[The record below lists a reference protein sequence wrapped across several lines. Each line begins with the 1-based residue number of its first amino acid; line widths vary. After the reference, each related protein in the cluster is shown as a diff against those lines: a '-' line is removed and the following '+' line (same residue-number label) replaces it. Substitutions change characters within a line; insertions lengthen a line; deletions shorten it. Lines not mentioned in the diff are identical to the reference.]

1 MNESLKTPPSAST
14 RRGGYTRQ
22 KRVVNVCKREP
33 PRSVLPSPGAAT
45 GGSEVTETRVMRTP
59 SIDQQIKEVT
69 QLCQPLGLSL
79 EPGDANSENHVG
91 SRRVMLRY
99 YTVTLAFL
107 LTTNL
112 ENNCFLSVILPM
124 AFECPALTYAVSA
137 WASSHLALRDEKF
150 RADSLSHRGHALAQL
165 QKSMKQSELST
176 EMCLAVTMVLCSM
189 ESISEA
195 TDAWYPHL
203 KGAAAA
209 LAWQSEDSLA
219 AVDPKQAVQDTFEG
233 RWLLRNFAYHDIM
246 MSDDTLAD
254 PGFASRI
261 LYLISETSILN
272 ADFAEA
278 ESGSQTHGYSFVELS
293 QKIESELQNWVCPS
307 GHNDSPLALLG
318 EAYRNAA
325 LIHLYRT
332 LSRYIKS
339 YSGILKANLSACVE
353 SICKLSRQVSE
364 GCLVECTLLFPLF
377 MAGGEAHE
385 TSEIE
390 IIREKLGEMIKWRKF
405 RHFEACLDVF
415 DEQIPRRKKSSK
427 NLRIKLLFHIE
438 VPVFPLFLT
447 TLSFQESSTLNAT
460 SVSESHKHQ
469 TFGSDLFFS
478 PFPAAT
484 LSTFFESEDL
494 GRWHYLEHPWWA
506 TEGGYAFEP
515 PGDIHTLEVPED
527 VKEMVTMFHVTG
539 AYIYVDPDGNPV
551 GVEDVFSKL
560 DKARKHYEA
569 VGLGAS
575 FADQFVR

>member
-1 MNESLKTPPSAST
+1 MNESLRTPPSAST

-22 KRVVNVCKREP
+22 KRGCLTCRQRKKKCDQLYPICSHCLRLNLVCKREP

-45 GGSEVTETRVMRTP
+45 GGSEVTETRVVRTP

-79 EPGDANSENHVG
+79 EPGDANSKNLVG

-124 AFECPALTYAVSA
+124 AFECPALMYAVSA

-150 RADSLSHRGHALAQL
+150 RADSLRHRGHALAQL

-203 KGAAAA
+203 TGAAAA
-209 LAWQSEDSLA
+209 LAWQSEGSLA
-219 AVDPKQAVQDTFEG
+219 VVDPKQAVQATFEG

-246 MSDDTLAD
+246 MSVSMDCRPLVRGFYWASEDDTLAD
-254 PGFASRI
+254 PYFGFASRI

-278 ESGSQTHGYSFVELS
+278 KLGSQTRGYSFAERS
-293 QKIESELQNWVCPS
+293 QKIESELQSWVCPS
-307 GHNDSPLALLG
+307 GHDDSPLALLG

-332 LSRYIKS
+332 LARYINS
-339 YSGILKANLSACVE
+339 YSDILKAKLKACVE

-377 MAGGEAHE
+377 IAGGEAHE

-405 RHFEACLDVF
+405 RNVEACLDVL
-415 DEQIPRRKKSSK
+415 DEVWRRRMDGSRREDQDKVDWLDVVKQ
-427 NLRIKLLFHIE
+427 RGWKLSI
-438 VPVFPLFLT
+438 
-447 TLSFQESSTLNAT
+447 S
-460 SVSESHKHQ
+460 
-469 TFGSDLFFS
+469 
-478 PFPAAT
+478 
-484 LSTFFESEDL
+484 
-494 GRWHYLEHPWWA
+494 
-506 TEGGYAFEP
+506 
-515 PGDIHTLEVPED
+515 
-527 VKEMVTMFHVTG
+527 
-539 AYIYVDPDGNPV
+539 
-551 GVEDVFSKL
+551 
-560 DKARKHYEA
+560 
-569 VGLGAS
+569 
-575 FADQFVR
+575 

>member
-1 MNESLKTPPSAST
+1 MNESLRTTPSAST
-14 RRGGYTRQ
+14 RRVGYTRQ
-22 KRVVNVCKREP
+22 KRGCLTCRQRKKKCDQLYPICSHCLRLNLVCKREP

-45 GGSEVTETRVMRTP
+45 GGSEVTETRAVRTP

-79 EPGDANSENHVG
+79 EPGDANSKNLVG

-124 AFECPALTYAVSA
+124 AFECPALMYAVSA

-150 RADSLSHRGHALAQL
+150 RADSLRHRGHALAQL

-203 KGAAAA
+203 TGAAAA
-209 LAWQSEDSLA
+209 LAWQSEGSLA
-219 AVDPKQAVQDTFEG
+219 VVDPKQAVQATFEG

-246 MSDDTLAD
+246 MSVSMDCRPLVRGFYWASEDDTLAD
-254 PGFASRI
+254 PYFGFASRI

-278 ESGSQTHGYSFVELS
+278 KLGSQTRGYSFAERS
-293 QKIESELQNWVCPS
+293 QKIESELQ
-307 GHNDSPLALLG
+307 
-318 EAYRNAA
+318 
-325 LIHLYRT
+325 T
-332 LSRYIKS
+332 K
-339 YSGILKANLSACVE
+339 LKACVE

-405 RHFEACLDVF
+405 RNVEACLDVL
-415 DEQIPRRKKSSK
+415 DEVWRRRMDGSRREDQDKVDWLDVVKQ
-427 NLRIKLLFHIE
+427 RGWKLSI
-438 VPVFPLFLT
+438 
-447 TLSFQESSTLNAT
+447 S
-460 SVSESHKHQ
+460 
-469 TFGSDLFFS
+469 
-478 PFPAAT
+478 
-484 LSTFFESEDL
+484 
-494 GRWHYLEHPWWA
+494 
-506 TEGGYAFEP
+506 
-515 PGDIHTLEVPED
+515 
-527 VKEMVTMFHVTG
+527 
-539 AYIYVDPDGNPV
+539 
-551 GVEDVFSKL
+551 
-560 DKARKHYEA
+560 
-569 VGLGAS
+569 
-575 FADQFVR
+575 